1 MPHQQS
7 VEVPQFFLLP
17 ELKLTKWNQDR
28 SHRQHLWLE
37 KKSRM
42 EVCPKCANPSEVLYD
57 HRWVKVHDQPIRG
70 VDVWMHILKRRF
82 YCKSC
87 RKPFTE
93 PIAGVRKGKRTTE
106 RFRRGLLWAC
116 ENLQDLAKVRTT
128 YQCSTWMIY
137 QTLKEHLQ
145 LKLKEEVNYPW
156 PTTVGIDEHFFSR
169 SKGYKEFA
177 TVLVDYNHKR
187 VREIVLGRSKME
199 LQKALEGIA
208 GRENVK
214 NVVLD
219 MSDTYKSFAREFFP
233 RAILIADKFHVLR
246 LLNPSLNRRRKEIT
260 GDVRKNPI
268 RKLLLRNRKNLE
280 YFERSALDQWLQQ
293 NPVLNEVYHY
303 KEALYGF
310 YRIKGYN
317 RARRALTKMTDRM
330 ALSNLPEIKT
340 LRRTLMRWREE
351 ILNYFKTGITNAR
364 TEGFNNVAKLVQK
377 RAYGVKSFEMYRLR
391 YLSACA

>member
-1 MPHQQS
+1 MPHQQTP
-7 VEVPQFFLLP
+7 EVPQFFLLP
-17 ELKLTKWNQDR
+17 ELKLLKWNHDR
-28 SHRQHLWLE
+28 AGRQHLWAE
-37 KKSRM
+37 KKSTM
-42 EVCPKCANPSEVLYD
+42 EICYRCASPSQVVYD
-57 HRWVKVHDQPIRG
+57 HRWVNVHDQPIRG
-70 VDVWMHILKRRF
+70 HDVWVHILKRRF

-93 PIAGVRKGKRTTE
+93 PIPGVRKGKRTTE
-106 RFRRGLLWAC
+106 RYRRGLLWAC
-116 ENLQDLAKVRTT
+116 ENLQDLAKVRVS
-128 YQCSTWMIY
+128 YRCSTWMIY
-137 QTLKEHLQ
+137 QTLKEHLN
-145 LKLKEEVNYPW
+145 LKVKEEINYPW
-156 PTTVGIDEHFFSR
+156 PSTIGIDEHFFSR
-169 SKGYKEFA
+169 SKGYREFA
-177 TVLVDYNHKR
+177 TVLVDYNHRR
-187 VREIVLGRSKME
+187 VREVVLGRGKAD
-199 LQKALEGIA
+199 LQAALSEIP

-233 RAILIADKFHVLR
+233 NAILIADKFHVLR

-260 GDVRKNPI
+260 GDVRKNPV
-268 RKLLLRNRKNLE
+268 RKLLLRNGKKLE
-280 YFERSALDQWLQQ
+280 YFERAALYQWLEQH
-293 NPVLNEVYHY
+293 PALREIYHF

-317 RARRALTKMTDRM
+317 RARHALTKLTDRM

-340 LRRTLMRWREE
+340 MRRTLMRWREE